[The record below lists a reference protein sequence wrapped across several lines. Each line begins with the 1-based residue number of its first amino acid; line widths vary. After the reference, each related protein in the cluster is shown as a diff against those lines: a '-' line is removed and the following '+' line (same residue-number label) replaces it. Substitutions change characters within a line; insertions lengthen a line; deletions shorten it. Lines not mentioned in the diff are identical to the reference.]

1 MTYHILNPDKFNIYI
16 SNMKNLITFLIV
28 ISSLT
33 AQAQRFY
40 NSLYGFKLGQYRA
53 AARIELGKPFKTGK
67 YDDGY
72 EYAAFLLKPDK
83 SLYILFEYA
92 PADTSV
98 IWSIQV
104 SGTNLTAGIGL
115 QGLKL
120 GINKANTEKLIG
132 KPSSIKNIG
141 EYGEMWSYDKTNLS
155 VEMNKQGKLSS
166 VKILDN
172 SHDLF
177 PKGPDVQKIPSFDI
191 IQKTLSSNNNA
202 EILKLLAGDIEVYYK
217 EHTYFFKK
225 SFSTEQSSNYSE
237 VLSIIKIISK
247 DLATVNTKNPNEY
260 EENMRIALGEDVKHV
275 IKIKKGHLIKEIVLK
290 YFGGQYYI
298 FEINANG

>member
-1 MTYHILNPDKFNIYI
+1 
-16 SNMKNLITFLIV
+16 MKNLITLLIV
-28 ISSLT
+28 TSSLT
-33 AQAQRFY
+33 VQAQHFY
-40 NSLYGFKLGQYRA
+40 NSLYGFKLGQYREA
-53 AARIELGKPFKTGK
+53 AKTELGKPFKSGK

-72 EYAAFLLKPDK
+72 EYEGFLLKSDK
-83 SLYILFEYA
+83 SLYIIFEYA

-104 SGTNLTAGIGL
+104 SGTNLTTDIGL
-115 QGLKL
+115 QDLKL
-120 GINKANTEKLIG
+120 GINKTDAEKLIG

-141 EYGEMWSYDKTNLS
+141 EYGEMWSYNKTNLS
-155 VEMNKQGKLSS
+155 VEVNKHGKLSS

-177 PKGPDVQKIPSFDI
+177 PKGPDVKKIPSFDI
-191 IQKTLSSNNNA
+191 IQKTLSSNDNA

-217 EHTYFFKK
+217 GNTYYFKK
-225 SFSTEQSSNYSE
+225 SFSTEQSADYSE
-237 VLSIIKIISK
+237 VLSIIKILSK
-247 DLATVNTKNPNEY
+247 DLATVNTKNQDEY
-260 EENMRIALGEDVKHV
+260 EENMRIALGEDIKHV

>member
-1 MTYHILNPDKFNIYI
+1 
-16 SNMKNLITFLIV
+16 MKNLITILIV

-33 AQAQRFY
+33 SQAQSFY
-40 NSLYGFKLGQYRA
+40 NSLYGFKLGQYREA
-53 AARIELGKPFKTGK
+53 AKTELGKPFKAGK

-72 EYAAFLLKPDK
+72 EYEAFLLRPDK
-83 SLYILFEYA
+83 SLYAIFEYA
-92 PADTSV
+92 PTDSSV

-104 SGTNLTAGIGL
+104 SGTNTTTGIGI

-120 GINKANTEKLIG
+120 GINKPELEKLIG

-141 EYGEMWSYDKTNLS
+141 EYGEMWNYKQTNLS
-155 VEMNKQGKLSS
+155 VELSKQGKLSS

-177 PKGPDVQKIPSFDI
+177 PEGPDVKKIPSFDM
-191 IQKTLSSNNNA
+191 IQKTLSSDNNT
-202 EILKLLAGDIEVYYK
+202 EILKLLAGDIEIYYK
-217 EHTYFFKK
+217 GNTYYFKK
-225 SFSTEQSSNYSE
+225 SFSTEQSADYSE

-247 DLATVNTKNPNEY
+247 DLATVNTKNPDEY
-260 EENMRIALGEDVKHV
+260 EENMRIALGEDIKHV
-275 IKIKKGHLIKEIVLK
+275 IKIKQGHLIKEIVLK
-290 YFGGQYYI
+290 YFGGKYYI